1 MLKAKEMYPNPT
13 AYVRAHFIHK
23 GICTDFPIDPI
34 TGSWIRMVTP
44 APDAPKEEHSIYNRP
59 QFFFGTVNGCS
70 RMHEARDYV
79 KFVKAIDIMKA
90 ALEAQSPE
98 ERDKISVKINS
109 DVGLHLNAYGDI
121 DFKMM
126 NGDSVT
132 FCIGRPS
139 NMRPNS
145 LLNQKRVLGRLEA
158 IRQAICTIGMGGNP
172 PSEIISVNDNFMTML
187 PRSDKGM
194 RYPIIIRG
202 RADNGIVEGGS
213 TYFTMNSR
221 DQRFV
226 FMQGKET
233 KAIDTVNAFM
243 NLATE
248 LGEMVLADGIDRVAP
263 LTTYDSNMEYVN
275 AKLVNWESGP
285 RVHIT
290 LNSDRFPANTKFQ
303 YVYDYVEHTKLHRRL
318 QQFVQAFTA

>member
-1 MLKAKEMYPNPT
+1 MLKPKEMYANET

-23 GICTDFPIDPI
+23 GVCTDFPIDPI

-44 APDAPKEEHSIYNRP
+44 AADAPKEEHSIYNRP

-70 RMHEARDYV
+70 RMYEARDYI
-79 KFVKAIDIMKA
+79 KFLKAIDVMKA
-90 ALEAQSPE
+90 ALEVQSPE
-98 ERDKISVKINS
+98 ERNALTVKINS
-109 DVGLHLNAYGDI
+109 DVGLRLNAYGDI

-126 NGDSVT
+126 HGSDTT
-132 FCIGRPS
+132 FVIGRAS

-145 LLNQKRVLGRLEA
+145 LLNLQRVLGRLDA
-158 IRQAICTIGMGGNP
+158 MRQAICTIGMGGHP
-172 PSEIISVNDNFMTML
+172 PSEIVSVNDNFMTIL

-202 RADNGIVEGGS
+202 RGNNAIVEGGS
-213 TYFTMNSR
+213 TYFTMNSN

-226 FMQGKET
+226 FQQSKDV

-263 LTTYDSNMEYVN
+263 LTTYDSDMEYVN

-285 RVHIT
+285 RIHIT

-318 QQFVQAFTA
+318 QQFVKAFTA